1 MGRPF
6 RSLQQLI
13 NIIEVDAGPGVQ
25 GLRPNLERPR
35 RFDESRTD
43 RGPKRVVHRLFQ
55 RAPASVGGLLD
66 LRGNV
71 FIERDGDSYSHTK
84 ILEEEC
90 RSVKGISASL
100 PLPQPAPPVKANQG
114 QRAVGASLL
123 TFPEVL
129 AEPVRQGLPHA
140 FPADPL
146 LDPPV
151 GVIGF
156 VDIFDRPA
164 EAGEVLEPL
173 VLHGFTNTVVRHDL
187 DRAAGKTVAAHGEI
201 MPDETLGTPLISYLN
216 SSSASTVAFL
226 MQSGTE

>member
-55 RAPASVGGLLD
+55 RAPASVGG
-66 LRGNV
+66 
-71 FIERDGDSYSHTK
+71 
-84 ILEEEC
+84 
-90 RSVKGISASL
+90 
-100 PLPQPAPPVKANQG
+100 
-114 QRAVGASLL
+114 
-123 TFPEVL
+123 
-129 AEPVRQGLPHA
+129 
-140 FPADPL
+140 L